1 MKIFSF
7 TVAIAAAADLLNKAA
22 VHAKEENFGNHV
34 NSHKVHDPA
43 GGGLRNLRS
52 GTSDNLNVI
61 SSASADAKEESRDLI
76 IGGTEN
82 QEGDYPYLAFLS
94 ITLSDG
100 SPSFCGG
107 TLINPNWILT
117 AAHCV
122 DGASN
127 ITALL
132 GAHNI
137 SSFEEPGVEYHFISQ
152 DDIYIYPGWD
162 SRSIDGDFALLYLS
176 NGSNKTTAV
185 LNHDIFV
192 PAVKDTVWVSGWG
205 ITDDPYYGYYLPS
218 VPMEVSLEV
227 VGRDACELTFADI
240 GDITNDMLCATAW
253 GEGDSCFG
261 DSGGPVI
268 MKDPNGDHS
277 KDVLVGVVSW
287 GEGCSQPN
295 RPGIYSRVSAALS
308 WFLSMMPS
316 EMALGPP

>member
-1 MKIFSF
+1 MNIFSF

-122 DGASN
+122 DGAFA
-127 ITALL
+127 ITAGL
-132 GAHNI
+132 GAHNV
-137 SSFEEPGVEYHFISQ
+137 SNGWEPVWEPGVELHSISL
-152 DDIYIYPGWD
+152 DDINIYPGWD
-162 SRSIDGDFALLYLS
+162 SRTIDGDFALLYLS
-176 NGSNKTTAV
+176 IGSNKTTAV
-185 LNHDIFV
+185 LNTDIFV

-205 ITDDPYYGYYLPS
+205 NLLSDDNYASYPS

-227 VGRDACELTFADI
+227 VGRDACELAYADSFT
-240 GDITNDMLCATAW
+240 ITNDMLCATGW
-253 GEGDSCFG
+253 GEG
-261 DSGGPVI
+261 
-268 MKDPNGDHS
+268 
-277 KDVLVGVVSW
+277 
-287 GEGCSQPN
+287 
-295 RPGIYSRVSAALS
+295 
-308 WFLSMMPS
+308 
-316 EMALGPP
+316 

>member
-22 VHAKEENFGNHV
+22 VHAKEENFGNHF
-34 NSHKVHDPA
+34 NSNKVHGPA

-61 SSASADAKEESRDLI
+61 SSASADAKEGPRDLI
-76 IGGTEN
+76 FGGTEV
-82 QEGDYPYLAFLS
+82 QEGDYPYLAYL
-94 ITLSDG
+94 G
-100 SPSFCGG
+100 GCGG
-107 TLINPNWILT
+107 TLIKPNWILT

-152 DDIYIYPGWD
+152 DDIYIYPGYE
-162 SRSIDGDFALLYLS
+162 SKRIDGDFALLYLS
-176 NGSNKTTAV
+176 SGSNKTTPV
-185 LNHDIFV
+185 LNTDIFV
-192 PAVKDTVWVSGWG
+192 PEEKDTVWVSGWG
-205 ITDDPYYGYYLPS
+205 NTDYYNPYYPS

-227 VGRDACELTFADI
+227 VGRDACKLTYADSTT
-240 GDITNDMLCATAW
+240 ITNDMLCATGW
-253 GEGDSCFG
+253 GAGGSCQG

-268 MKDPNGDHS
+268 MKDPNGNHS
-277 KDVLVGVVSW
+277 KDVLVSIVSN
-287 GEGCSQPN
+287 GIGCNYTN
-295 RPGIYSRVSAALS
+295 RPDVYSRVSAALS
-308 WFLSMMPS
+308 WFLSPV
-316 EMALGPP
+316 